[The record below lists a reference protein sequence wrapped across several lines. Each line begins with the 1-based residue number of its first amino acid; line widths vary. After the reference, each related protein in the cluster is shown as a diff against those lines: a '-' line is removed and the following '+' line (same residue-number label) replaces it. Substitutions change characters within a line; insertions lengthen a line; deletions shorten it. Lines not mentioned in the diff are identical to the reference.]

1 MSRTKMSKA
10 GAVVLPKAV
19 RDAHGFSEGTEFEV
33 IDGGRE
39 ITLRPVEAK
48 AEPPKRTLTVEE
60 FLAMRIPYSGPNLT
74 DEMIHKAIEEE
85 AIRRW
90 HEKNSR

>member
-39 ITLRPVEAK
+39 IMLRPVEVK
-48 AEPPKRTLTVEE
+48 AEAPKKTLTVEE
-60 FLAMRIPYSGPNLT
+60 FLAMRPVYKGPPLT
-74 DEMIHKAIEEE
+74 DEMIRKGIEEE
-85 AIRRW
+85 ARRRW
-90 HEKNSR
+90 DEENSR